1 MFIIVVASH
10 APVTHAEN
18 NNNKKK
24 IGQSCVCVCVEIIG
38 SYVAARRRIFNLNVI
53 ARVLYTVRAFE
64 RSKKKSSEFTSLYEI

>member
-1 MFIIVVASH
+1 MFIIVVATH
-10 APVTHAEN
+10 APVTYVEN

-24 IGQSCVCVCVEIIG
+24 IGQSCMCVEIIR

-64 RSKKKSSEFTSLYEI
+64 RRKKSSEFTSLYAI